1 MTIFSY
7 HNKCVI
13 QAFKSASLTAKTS
26 LDLYLPLRCPGR
38 REARGLENFM
48 GEQVDPGN
56 EREGKEEKSNL
67 ERNPHLPS
75 RNPARAILRIAVRHE
90 YGVLAL
96 V

>member
-1 MTIFSY
+1 
-7 HNKCVI
+7 
-13 QAFKSASLTAKTS
+13 
-26 LDLYLPLRCPGR
+26 
-38 REARGLENFM
+38 M

-75 RNPARAILRIAVRHE
+75 RNPARAILRIAVRHD